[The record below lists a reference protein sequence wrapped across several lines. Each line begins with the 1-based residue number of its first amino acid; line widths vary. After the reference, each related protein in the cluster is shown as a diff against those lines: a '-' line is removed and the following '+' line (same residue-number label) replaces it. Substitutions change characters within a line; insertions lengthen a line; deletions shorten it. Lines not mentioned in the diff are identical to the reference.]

1 MTLVHNPPWANHV
14 LASVWSELQAVVPQ
28 WMPRFDAV
36 TASETS
42 IIGAIRELG
51 CGSFGCVYQ
60 TITAG
65 VVLKITTD
73 DTEAE
78 FATTIAP
85 TLVRPIC
92 TEYYKVIPLLDL
104 PDSPYFYL
112 LWREEAMS
120 VGKLHRPLIND
131 YGHQRADEVYELID
145 IQHRN
150 GQIAYSIMGDG
161 RDELLANRTFVQKL
175 RRGQRVML
183 ESGDM
188 DQALSAWIESVA
200 DLAVCD
206 VPYVAELFTGVLEV
220 YNQQQV
226 FFGDLHDGN
235 IGAVWRT
242 EGSDRRSHWVIT
254 DPGQVAV
261 VNP

>member
-1 MTLVHNPPWANHV
+1 MTLIRNPPWANHV
-14 LASVWSELQAVVPQ
+14 LASVWSELQAEVPEWLPQ
-28 WMPRFDAV
+28 LDAV
-36 TASETS
+36 TGSDTG

-51 CGSFGCVYQ
+51 CGSYGCVYP

-65 VVLKITTD
+65 VVLKMTTD

-78 FATTIAP
+78 FATKISP

-92 TEYYKVIPLLDL
+92 TQYYKVIPLLDL
-104 PDSPYFYL
+104 PDNPHIYL

-120 VGKLHRPLIND
+120 VGKLYAPLIDD
-131 YGHQRADEVYELID
+131 YGQQRADEIYELID
-145 IQHRN
+145 TQHRN
-150 GQIAYSIMGDG
+150 GQIAYGIMGEE
-161 RDELLANRTFVQKL
+161 RDELLAMRMFVQKL
-175 RRGQRVML
+175 RRPQRAML

-188 DQALSAWIESVA
+188 DQALTAWVESVA

-206 VPYVAELFTGVLEV
+206 APYVAELFTGVLEV
-220 YNQQQV
+220 YNRQHV

-235 IGAVWRT
+235 MGIVTRA
-242 EGSDRRSHWVIT
+242 EGDDRKPHWVIT

-261 VNP
+261 INT